1 MAKMSYE
8 EGSFVYYKQSAG
20 NNYTYNSN
28 TAKYIDTY
36 AYGDG
41 LSNQEGFNRTRLG
54 DATGEVVL
62 EAGGMG
68 SSATAWYN
76 DEATVVFSFGQ
87 WFIRSGS
94 YDSTSTSGLHYFAGI
109 DGSGSSFSSRSC
121 LVVY

>member
-54 DATGEVVL
+54 DATGEVVSSSYTVWYNDL
-62 EAGGMG
+62 ANFVYSSYSWFFRGGDCSNG
-68 SSATAWYN
+68 SSAG
-76 DEATVVFSFGQ
+76 VFGF
-87 WFIRSGS
+87 
-94 YDSTSTSGLHYFAGI
+94 
-109 DGSGSSFSSRSC
+109 SSFNGSANSNRSARAA
-121 LVVY
+121 LLAL